1 MNFSSSPIEEADIER
16 FPNGAKVEEI
26 VIKEHGQKSKLFA
39 SMLGR
44 ERTVVKRVVVDML
57 FLHFIAY
64 VKISWEAV
72 QQLISNSI
80 DSQDDSSE
88 ALESAA
94 SDFSST
100 VSDVIGFVDDYEK
113 SRENAAMMQLM
124 RKK

>member
-1 MNFSSSPIEEADIER
+1 
-16 FPNGAKVEEI
+16 
-26 VIKEHGQKSKLFA
+26 
-39 SMLGR
+39 MLGR

>member
-1 MNFSSSPIEEADIER
+1 MNFSSSSIEEADIER

-26 VIKEHGQKSKLFA
+26 VIKEHGQKSKLFG

-64 VKISWEAV
+64 VKISWEAA